1 MFGYVGPYK
10 MEMKVRDYEKFNS
23 YYCGLCI
30 AIKKNYGNLPR
41 FSLNYDMTFLG
52 ILIDSL
58 DSSKV
63 SYIKG
68 NCIAHPLK
76 HKNIIIDNPTLD
88 YAAFCNICLTYH
100 KLMDDYRDDKS
111 VKSKLFGYFLNSYL
125 KNTPSNLQIVMDYT
139 EKKLNELYIMEHN
152 SKGKT
157 LDELSHS
164 FADLTG
170 FIISNYITDTNY
182 KLDLY
187 WFGYNLG
194 KWIYI
199 IDAYDDLEKDMY
211 KNKFNALNVSLNAN
225 NLSYNELKPIIEERV
240 DFTLTSCARQCYESF
255 LKLPIKK
262 NVDLLE
268 NILHYGLLNKMNLV
282 FKRSEFINEKSL

>member
-1 MFGYVGPYK
+1 MFGYVAPYK
-10 MEMKVRDYEKFNS
+10 MEMKVRDHEKFKS

-30 AIKKNYGNLPR
+30 AIKKKYGQLPR

-52 ILIDSL
+52 ILLDSL
-58 DSSKV
+58 EDKKIT
-63 SYIKG
+63 YIKG

-76 HKNIIIDNPTLD
+76 RKNIIVDSSALN
-88 YAAFCNICLTYH
+88 YAAFCNICLTYY
-100 KLMDDYRDDKS
+100 KLLDDYYDDKS
-111 VKSKLFGYFLNSYL
+111 IISRLLGSFLNTYL
-125 KNTPSNLQIVMDYT
+125 KDTPTNLKNLMDYI
-139 EKKLNELYIMEHN
+139 EKKLKDLSLIEENN
-152 SKGKT
+152 NGKT

-170 FIISNYITDTNY
+170 FIISNYVDNNDY

-199 IDAYDDLEKDMY
+199 IDAYDDLQKDMA
-211 KNKFNALNVSLNAN
+211 KNKFNAINSSLNVDS
-225 NLSYNELKPIIEERV
+225 LSYNELKPLIEERI
-240 DFTLTSCARQCYESF
+240 DFTLTSCARQCYEAF

-268 NILHYGLLNKMNLV
+268 NILHFGLLNKMNLV
-282 FKRSEFINEKSL
+282 FKRREFENEKSL